1 MGFNTEK
8 SGRDAKVSLF
18 NKIIEE
24 NKSKVYGIAY
34 GFTNH
39 REDSQD
45 IVQEVFRKAWENFSQ
60 VRDESKRK
68 SWLISIAYNTCKNFV
83 KRKKDFEDLPEE
95 YAQKS
100 EENILRDRILNEIGK
115 LDCDKRI
122 ALILLE
128 YEGYSYREIA
138 NVMGKSESS
147 VKTIIF
153 RARNDLKLLLRDL
166 SAAEEK

>member
-1 MGFNTEK
+1 MCPDTEK
-8 SGRDAKVSLF
+8 SDRDAKVYS
-18 NKIIEE
+18 
-24 NKSKVYGIAY
+24 IAY

-45 IVQEVFRKAWENFSQ
+45 IVQEIFRKAWENFSQ

-83 KRKKDFEDLPEE
+83 KRKRDFKGLPEE

-100 EENILRDRILNEIGK
+100 EENVLKERILSEIGK
-115 LDCDKRI
+115 LDSDKRI
-122 ALILLE
+122 TLILLE
-128 YEGYSYREIA
+128 YERYSYKEIA
-138 NVMGKSESS
+138 KVMGKSEGS

-153 RARNDLKLLLRDL
+153 RARNDLKILLRDL
-166 SAAEEK
+166 PAAEEK